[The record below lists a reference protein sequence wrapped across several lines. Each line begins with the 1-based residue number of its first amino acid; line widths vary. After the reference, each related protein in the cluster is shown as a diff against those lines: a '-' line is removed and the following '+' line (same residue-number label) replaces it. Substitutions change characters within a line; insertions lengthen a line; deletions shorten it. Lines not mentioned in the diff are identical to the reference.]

1 METRL
6 QDPNR
11 PSSALTR
18 RFVKLIGML
27 ENTLAQESAL
37 ELYQAKL
44 RIYESLK
51 KLIERGRQT
60 KGEELNPRVANELL
74 RQKEDF
80 KEEFLDKADEEA
92 MVIYREILISV
103 MRRREEE
110 SDQDFKAQRRVR
122 GNSQRF

>member
-6 QDPNR
+6 QDQNR

>member
-110 SDQDFKAQRRVR
+110 SDQDVKAQRRVR